1 MGEDSEMT
9 EEEYKEGC
17 YYPEDAVMQIKW
29 QDHANR
35 SLCPVGMSNTLCA
48 TWCRKAA
55 AWEAVIRCCFPMA
68 WSRHTMSGLLAGVAS
83 QHACWTMLRLACVGH
98 IQCESILHR

>member
-1 MGEDSEMT
+1 MGGDSEMT

-48 TWCRKAA
+48 TWRRKAA
-55 AWEAVIRCCFPMA
+55 A
-68 WSRHTMSGLLAGVAS
+68 
-83 QHACWTMLRLACVGH
+83 
-98 IQCESILHR
+98 